1 MRRRAAAVLVILVAA
16 GGCSGGGNS
25 ASTTTT
31 TGGAAVTSST
41 SAPPAP
47 TTSVPD
53 PATRGEDFDRV
64 FREIVGFSHFVYQHP
79 DPALL
84 DLIYDSSANTLPNV
98 RGQIENL
105 RTRGYRYDDEGQT
118 VHSVAVEKRQDPTH
132 VLLRVVTSHGE
143 QRVVDAQGNVVQRG
157 PGWPKRQEQYLLEL
171 GQDGRWRIQYKTTL
185 GPA

>member
-1 MRRRAAAVLVILVAA
+1 MRGRAAAALVILVAA
-16 GGCSGGGNS
+16 AGCRGDGKS
-25 ASTTTT
+25 AATTTT
-31 TGGAAVTSST
+31 TAGAAATSST
-41 SAPPAP
+41 SVEAAP

-64 FREIVGFSHFVYQHP
+64 FREVVGFSHFVYQHP

-84 DLIYDSSANTLPNV
+84 DVIYDSSANTLPNV

-105 RTRGYRYDDEGQT
+105 RSRGYRYDDEGQT
-118 VHSVAVEKRQDPTH
+118 VHSVEVEKRQDPTH

-143 QRVVDAQGNVVQRG
+143 QRIVDAQGNVVQRG
-157 PGWPKRQEQYLLEL
+157 TGWPKRQEQYLLEL
-171 GQDGRWRIQYKTTL
+171 GEDGRWRIQYKTTL